1 MSSVRARSR
10 RGPVIIIVALVAIAA
25 LVVGVLMWR
34 DRFGDGAEEAEALA
48 EAVATGD
55 FAEVPL
61 VDLSAGEAAT
71 EQERVLGQML
81 EATGEPP
88 QVELAD
94 AGSVEDGARTAT
106 LEWTWTLPHEAGTW
120 SYTTQATLQRTEE
133 GWAAQLD
140 PAVLGPDLTAEEH
153 LEIAPLEPEIGT
165 VVGGDGTAL
174 YGPHAVRVLGLDKT
188 QLEDDS
194 QEDAAR
200 ELAGLLGIDADRFVR
215 TVAGYGPEAFVPAL
229 TVREDDLGDYPLD
242 QAADVTGYRALER
255 TQPLAVERGFAPGVL
270 GSLREASQEDIEGSD
285 GEIAAGDLV
294 ATGGVLA
301 ARRDALVGQKG
312 VVVRAVDDEEG
323 ARRELHRMEAA
334 DGSDVQIT
342 LDRQMQRLATEA
354 VADQDSPSAVIALQP
369 STGDVLAA
377 GLGPTGQSY
386 PVGLVGRYAPGST
399 FKAVTSLALLREGLT
414 PDTTVQC
421 PETAT
426 VEGVTFKNA
435 DSLDPSLFGPIPLR
449 DAIAHSCN
457 TAMLLQHD
465 VVSQPALA
473 EAATTLGS
481 GQEAP
486 EGLDAFMGSV
496 PPEDEGAQHAAALMG
511 QGRVQASPLSM
522 AVVLA
527 SIQQGHTV
535 HPRILADDE
544 SGPVA
549 VDQPLTEAETTQLQG
564 LLRGVVT
571 RGSLDDFADLSGEP
585 VIGKTGTAEWT
596 DENGELKLHSWVMVA
611 QGDLV
616 VVAFVEDGSYGSTTA
631 GPIARQ
637 VLEGAHGG

>member
-1 MSSVRARSR
+1 MSPAPSRSR
-10 RGPVIIIVALVAIAA
+10 RRPLIIVLVLAVIAA
-25 LVVGVLMWR
+25 LVLALVIWR
-34 DRFGDGAEEAEALA
+34 DRFGDGVEEAEALA
-48 EAVATGD
+48 AALPSGD

-61 VDLSAGEAAT
+61 QDLSAGAAA
-71 EQERVLGQML
+71 EEHERVLGAML

-88 QVELAD
+88 KVELAD
-94 AGSVEDGARTAT
+94 AGSAEDGTRTAT
-106 LEWTWTLPHEAGTW
+106 LQWTWTLPHEAGTW
-120 SYTTQATLQRTEE
+120 RYTTEATLERTAE

-140 PAVLGPDLTAEEH
+140 PSVFAPDLTADEH
-153 LEIAPLEPEIGT
+153 LEIAPLEPELGT
-165 VVGGDGTAL
+165 VVGRDGTTL
-174 YGPHAVRVLGLDKT
+174 YGPHAVRVLGLDKA
-188 QLEDDS
+188 QLEEDT

-200 ELAGLLGIDADRFVR
+200 ELADLLGIDADRYVE
-215 TVAGYGPEAFVPAL
+215 TVAGYGPDAFVPGL

-285 GEIAAGDLV
+285 GEIVAGDLV

-301 ARRDALVGQKG
+301 ARQDAITGATG
-312 VVVRAVDDEEG
+312 VDVRAVDAEAGTE
-323 ARRELHRMEAA
+323 RSLHRVEPT
-334 DGSDVQIT
+334 DGTEVATT
-342 LDRQMQRLATEA
+342 LDHDLQNLATEA
-354 VADQDSPSAVIALQP
+354 IAEEDSPSAVIALQP

-399 FKAVTSLALLREGLT
+399 FKAVTALALLREGVT
-414 PDTTVQC
+414 PETTLQC

-426 VEGVTFKNA
+426 VDGVTFKNA
-435 DSLDPSLFGPIPLR
+435 DSLDPSLFGPMPLS

-465 VVSQPALA
+465 VVSQGALA
-473 EAATTLGS
+473 EAATTLGI

-486 EGLDAFMGSV
+486 TGLDAFMGSV
-496 PPEDEGAQHAAALMG
+496 PTEDEGAQHAAALMG
-511 QGRVQASPLSM
+511 QGRVQASPLAM

-527 SIQQGHTV
+527 SIQEGHAV

-544 SGPVA
+544 AGPVE
-549 VDQPLTEAETTQLQG
+549 VDQPLTEDETTQMQD

-571 RGSLDDFADLSGEP
+571 RGSLDDFADMPGEP

-596 DENGELKLHSWVMVA
+596 DENGDLALHSWVMVA

-631 GPIARQ
+631 GPIARE
-637 VLEGAHGG
+637 VLEGVQGG